1 METFGKHLIL
11 FIFSILFFFFYM
23 LVTLIISNSLRVCR
37 ARRRQCELLC
47 IAFSNQSN
55 INDVGNNNCC
65 HHILFFMPQHM
76 DRKMIVDDVSGF
88 SFFVFPLPLIN
99 SFQILCSFLLRY
111 SLLAFFLSMVAHANI
126 PIHTHTHT
134 NTHQSREDISFF
146 FLLTNRGKRSER
158 CNGIFSSFSIYYIP
172 MRQFCQTDA
181 IVRIDLSRPSIYL
194 FYF

>member
-88 SFFVFPLPLIN
+88 SFFVFPLSLIN

-126 PIHTHTHT
+126 PIHTHTYKHALV
-134 NTHQSREDISFF
+134 SRRYL
-146 FLLTNRGKRSER
+146 FLLSSNKQRKKVGKMQR
-158 CNGIFSSFSIYYIP
+158 
-172 MRQFCQTDA
+172 
-181 IVRIDLSRPSIYL
+181 YL
-194 FYF
+194 FIVFYLLYSYETILPDRCYCSN